1 MPPEEEGLSWAPE
14 TGFHAGGP
22 AGGKAGG
29 KGPGCSA
36 CLPGTALAQKVLKL
50 PPLPRAQRLGA
61 VCFRLLCSQGS
72 LAESSLANP
81 LLIPQPRIPSAAA
94 FSAKGRLAYM
104 VPFL

>member
-14 TGFHAGGP
+14 TGFQPEGRLVVRAP
-22 AGGKAGG
+22 A
-29 KGPGCSA
+29 
-36 CLPGTALAQKVLKL
+36 ALLAYLE
-50 PPLPRAQRLGA
+50 PLWPRKSLNFHPFLERLGA

-81 LLIPQPRIPSAAA
+81 LLIPQPRIPWAAA
-94 FSAKGRLAYM
+94 FTAKGRLAYM